1 VEGEA
6 RDIADL
12 VKRLGMDLV
21 RLGPNL
27 GRDFERPKRVGEWTW
42 ETADNIVRHIPGSPW
57 VERTPKRPPPSPEQ
71 QEADL
76 IARLEAPWASSP
88 PPGDDEFTVFRR
100 VRELLAADG
109 LEPAIFTSWYTV
121 PVCSLPRPLFE
132 WFFTHPDLLREFYE
146 RATRSSLAMIERFVA
161 LGADIIGLGGD
172 LAADGGPLISP
183 GHYREYVMPQVRE
196 QARAAHRLGALA
208 TTASDGNL
216 WPLIDDLLIGAE
228 VDGFEEIDFAA
239 GMDLR
244 RLKARFG
251 ERITF
256 IGSVDVRWTLCRGTP
271 EETRAHV
278 NDVIEAGWGG
288 GHVLM
293 SSNCIHEDVRAENFR
308 AYVEAYRE
316 RFGITDLPPV
326 YAWEPE
332 QAALPGYV
340 IR

>member
-1 VEGEA
+1 V
-6 RDIADL
+6 
-12 VKRLGMDLV
+12 
-21 RLGPNL
+21 
-27 GRDFERPKRVGEWTW
+27 
-42 ETADNIVRHIPGSPW
+42 
-57 VERTPKRPPPSPEQ
+57 
-71 QEADL
+71 
-76 IARLEAPWASSP
+76 
-88 PPGDDEFTVFRR
+88 
-100 VRELLAADG
+100 
-109 LEPAIFTSWYTV
+109 
-121 PVCSLPRPLFE
+121 
-132 WFFTHPDLLREFYE
+132 
-146 RATRSSLAMIERFVA
+146 VA

-183 GHYREYVMPQVRE
+183 AHYREFVMPQVRE

-256 IGSVDVRWTLCRGTP
+256 IGSVDVRWVLCRGTP

-278 NDVIEAGWGG
+278 NDLIEAGWGG

-326 YAWEPE
+326 YEWEPE
-332 QAALPGYV
+332 RAELPGYV